1 MGSNM
6 NRVLDAFVGGWS
18 VNAYFTLQSG
28 QPIPFA
34 MSNSRLAD
42 GLQRPNLLCNPVS
55 GISLHDLAFS
65 SDPNANFYNP
75 ACFADPGDQVPGNAP
90 RFSANARGE
99 GIKNLDL
106 GFFKDFAIREG
117 MKLELRAEFFNF
129 TNSVRFATPFSSF
142 GDSSFG
148 NVVSQANTPR
158 RTQVAVR
165 FEF

>member
-1 MGSNM
+1 M
-6 NRVLDAFVGGWS
+6 
-18 VNAYFTLQSG
+18 
-28 QPIPFA
+28 
-34 MSNSRLAD
+34 
-42 GLQRPNLLCNPVS
+42 S

-99 GIKNLDL
+99 GIKNIDL
-106 GFFKDFAIREG
+106 GFFKDFVIREG
-117 MKLELRAEFFNF
+117 MKVQLRAEFFNF
-129 TNSVRFATPFSSF
+129 TNSVRFATPFSSY

-165 FEF
+165 FEFWGAAATV